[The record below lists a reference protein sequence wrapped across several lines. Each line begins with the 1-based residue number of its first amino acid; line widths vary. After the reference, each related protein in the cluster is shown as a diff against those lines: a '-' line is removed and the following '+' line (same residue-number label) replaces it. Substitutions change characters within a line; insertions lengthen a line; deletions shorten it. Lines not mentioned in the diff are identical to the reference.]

1 MPPGPAQ
8 PNRFEPFRTPSDKSR
23 AHEPLACTVKLPAVH
38 VPQPMVI
45 GGTRPSSS
53 LTEAVRNPYSGEIIA
68 QVCLADRT
76 LAEKA
81 VQSTGQAAAAM
92 NRLPGHVRASAC
104 AEIAARLRER
114 QEEFAAV
121 MVAEAGKPI
130 TDARRE
136 VGRAI
141 QTFVIASEEAK
152 RLGGE
157 VIPLDWTPGMERY
170 FGLTRRVPIG
180 AVLGITPFN
189 FPLNLVAHKVAPAL
203 AAGNAIL
210 IKPAPQT
217 PLTALL
223 LGELVAGVGLPP
235 GALNVVPCD
244 NQVAQALVEDERF
257 KMLSF
262 TGSAAVGW
270 MLKAKAGKKRV
281 ALELGGNAGVIIEPD
296 ADLELA
302 AQRCA
307 TGGYGYAGQTCISVQ
322 RIFVHETVYA
332 RFSEAF
338 LANVRAIKVGDPA
351 REDTVVGPV
360 INEAAAVRIERW
372 IEEARAQGARVLA
385 GGARTGAL
393 VAAAVVSDLTP
404 TMKLSC
410 EEVFGPVVS
419 LSPYRT
425 FEEAL
430 RAVNDSPYG
439 LQAGIFTRD
448 ITRVFQA
455 FRELEVGAVLANEIP
470 TFRADHMPYGGVKD
484 SGLGREGVRYAME
497 EMTEPR
503 LLVLNLPDRGTT

>member
-1 MPPGPAQ
+1 M
-8 PNRFEPFRTPSDKSR
+8 
-23 AHEPLACTVKLPAVH
+23 KLPAAQ
-38 VPQPMVI
+38 VPHPLVI
-45 GGTRPSSS
+45 GGTRLSSS
-53 LTEAVRNPYSGEIIA
+53 LTDAVRNPYSGDTIA
-68 QVCLADRT
+68 HVCLADRA
-76 LAEKA
+76 LAEEA
-81 VQSTGQAAAAM
+81 VRSTVQAAAAM
-92 NRLPGHVRASAC
+92 SRLSGHVRASAC
-104 AEIAARLRER
+104 AAIAERLRER
-114 QEEFAAV
+114 HEEFAAV

-141 QTFVIASEEAK
+141 QTFVIAGEEAK

-170 FGLTRRVPIG
+170 FGLTRRIPIG
-180 AVLGITPFN
+180 AILGITPFN
-189 FPLNLVAHKVAPAL
+189 FPLNLVVHKVAPAL
-203 AAGNAIL
+203 AAGNAIF

-244 NQVAQALVEDERF
+244 NQVAQALVEDDRF

-270 MLKAKAGKKRV
+270 MLKAKSGKKRV

-307 TGGYGYAGQTCISVQ
+307 AGGYGYAGQTCISVQ
-322 RIFVHETVYA
+322 RIFVHESVHA
-332 RFSEAF
+332 RFSDIF
-338 LANVRAIKVGDPA
+338 LAKVRAITVGDPT
-351 REDTVVGPV
+351 REDTIVGPV

-385 GGARTGAL
+385 GGGRTGAV

-419 LSPYRT
+419 LAPYRT
-425 FEEAL
+425 FDEAL

-448 ITRVFQA
+448 ITRIFQA